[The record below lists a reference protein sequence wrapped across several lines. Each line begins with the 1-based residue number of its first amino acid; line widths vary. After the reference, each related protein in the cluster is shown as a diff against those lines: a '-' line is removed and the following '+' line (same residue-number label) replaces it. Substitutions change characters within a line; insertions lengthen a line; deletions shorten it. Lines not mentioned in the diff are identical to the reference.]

1 MKSLLL
7 SILLTL
13 MDKDS
18 TYHQVTIPILLSLL
32 KSLLREKSMLHLLVS
47 HLSLFV
53 LLSDRYT
60 VMGVKINTP
69 HYLAKLENLP
79 AGNHTYTVIVSQ
91 LDSLSTIYYTI
102 RVCKTMHIILLYLFL
117 AAVQVYSS
125 CQFAFSPVPSIYQH
139 TQEVSEHLT
148 FFILAYFCSSASW

>member
-32 KSLLREKSMLHLLVS
+32 QPLLREKTMLLLLVS

-91 LDSLSTIYYTI
+91 LDSLSTIYYTV
-102 RVCKTMHIILLYLFL
+102 RVCKTMHIILYNIIFVFGGCTDIFQLSVCVL
-117 AAVQVYSS
+117 S
-125 CQFAFSPVPSIYQH
+125 CTKHIPTH
-139 TQEVSEHLT
+139 TRGQ
-148 FFILAYFCSSASW
+148 